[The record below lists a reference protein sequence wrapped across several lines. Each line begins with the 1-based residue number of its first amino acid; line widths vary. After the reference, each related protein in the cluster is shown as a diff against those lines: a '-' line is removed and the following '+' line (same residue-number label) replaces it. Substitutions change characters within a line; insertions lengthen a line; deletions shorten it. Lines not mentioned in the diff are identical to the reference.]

1 VKKGILS
8 TREQLPDKVVSM
20 LFADIESGRMVPGE
34 KLPTEQQL
42 ADRFGVSRNVLREAV
57 AKLRADGVVETRQ
70 GIGTFILEPEKRQV
84 VRIDAATLQ
93 DGENMERLFELR
105 CVLETEAASLAAVR
119 GDTESLRKI
128 KSAVD
133 RMGGEERWEEGSID
147 ADLEFHREIARATG
161 NGFFFTFITF
171 IGERIRGSI
180 EYARLTN
187 PLHDLVAIN
196 VPEHV
201 AIYDALAAGDPAEAG
216 AAMRR
221 HIIGAAERVGV
232 MLPGQAWAQP
242 TLGTFLKRES
252 S

>member
-1 VKKGILS
+1 MKRGILS

-20 LFADIESGRMVPGE
+20 LFAEIESGRMVPGE

-119 GDTESLRKI
+119 GGDADLARI
-128 KSAVD
+128 KAAVD

-201 AIYDALAAGDPAEAG
+201 AIYDALVARDPAASG
-216 AAMRR
+216 VAMRR
-221 HIIGAAERVGV
+221 HIMGAAERVGV
-232 MLPGQAWAQP
+232 ILPGQAWAQP
-242 TLGTFLKRES
+242 PLGTLLRKENP
-252 S
+252 